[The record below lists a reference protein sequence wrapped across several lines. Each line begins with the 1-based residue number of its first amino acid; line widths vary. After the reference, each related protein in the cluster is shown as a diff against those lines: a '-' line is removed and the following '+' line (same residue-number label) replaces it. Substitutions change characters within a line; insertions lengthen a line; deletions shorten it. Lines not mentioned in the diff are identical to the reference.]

1 MLAAGSVVAGPL
13 VGTSVTVSLSL
24 ASDGSSPFYTNTTTV
39 GAGPEGS
46 SISVATNTVET
57 VDISDTQIVI
67 GISARGTGVLTA
79 GAILYWL
86 IDLSPGA
93 NISGVS
99 EVSDDLPGG
108 ASVFSFAA
116 DHVTLQEGT
125 FMNVPGPF
133 NLTAVYD
140 LSFRDAQNVPEPSAM
155 ALLALGLLG
164 IGAVRRKLQ

>member
-1 MLAAGSVVAGPL
+1 MLAAGSVVASPL
-13 VGTSVTVSLSL
+13 VGTTVTVSLSL
-24 ASDGSSPFYTNTTTV
+24 NSNGSSPAYTNTTTV

-46 SISVATNTVET
+46 FIGVATHT

-67 GISARGTGVLTA
+67 GISVRGTGELTA
-79 GAILYWL
+79 GSILYWL

-99 EVSDDLPGG
+99 EVSDDIPGG

-125 FMNVPGPF
+125 FMNVPEPF

-164 IGAVRRKLQ
+164 IGVVRRKLQ